1 MLSRITKIYIFDK
14 MLFIADD
21 DLDEEE
27 DDEKLSFDKTIMPE
41 SIILLDASD
50 EFLRN
55 RIMNLSEAMVSHVCY
70 TVSYLLIAIPC
81 STLNC
86 LFF

>member
-55 RIMNLSEAMVSHVCY
+55 RIMNLSEAMVSYVCY
-70 TVSYLLIAIPC
+70 IVS
-81 STLNC
+81 
-86 LFF
+86 

>member
-27 DDEKLSFDKTIMPE
+27 DDGNSQQSNGLKAKSSKKV
-41 SIILLDASD
+41 
-50 EFLRN
+50 N
-55 RIMNLSEAMVSHVCY
+55 
-70 TVSYLLIAIPC
+70 
-81 STLNC
+81 
-86 LFF
+86 